1 MDKVITFLIA
11 RLKEPSTWA
20 GIAVFLGMFGVS
32 DEFSNRLATNGAI
45 LAAAVGSII
54 AIFLPSPVAKKSG
67 DFPPEDPR

>member
-1 MDKVITFLIA
+1 MEKIITFLLA

-45 LAAAVGSII
+45 IAAAIGSLI
-54 AIFLPSPVAKKSG
+54 AVFLPSPATKKPE
-67 DFPPEDPR
+67 DQPPEDPR

>member
-1 MDKVITFLIA
+1 MDKIITFLLA

-45 LAAAVGSII
+45 IAAAIGSLI
-54 AIFLPSPVAKKSG
+54 AVFLPSPASKPK
-67 DFPPEDPR
+67 DDTPEDPR

>member
-1 MDKVITFLIA
+1 MDKVITFLLA

-45 LAAAVGSII
+45 IAAAVGSLV
-54 AIFLPSPVAKKSG
+54 AVFLPSPANKPKDDS
-67 DFPPEDPR
+67 PEDPR

>member
-1 MDKVITFLIA
+1 MTKVIEFLLA

-45 LAAAVGSII
+45 VAAAIGSLI
-54 AIFLPSPVAKKSG
+54 AVFLPSPGSK
-67 DFPPEDPR
+67 DPPPEDPR